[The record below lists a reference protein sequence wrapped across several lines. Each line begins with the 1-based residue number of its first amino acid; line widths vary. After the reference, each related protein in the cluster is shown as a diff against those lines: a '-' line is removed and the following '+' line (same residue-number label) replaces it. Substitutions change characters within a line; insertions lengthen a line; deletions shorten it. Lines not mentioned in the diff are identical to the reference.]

1 LRALGESDG
10 HDGVATSPGPVI
22 TPTTRMSMQDA
33 SVGSLANSPQLGERA
48 AAFIRGLIMSG
59 RLKGGQFVRLERMVD
74 ELGISATPVREALL
88 ALRGEG
94 FVQLVPRRG
103 FVVVPLSRD
112 DIRDLF
118 LVQADLAGELAA
130 RTARTMTP
138 ARLIELER
146 LQSALE
152 SAARGGDRD
161 DIEGA
166 NHRFHRAINLAADS
180 PKVSWF
186 LATAVR
192 YAPRYFY
199 ASIHGWQEASVE
211 DHHAILDALRR
222 KNPTRAKAA
231 MRKHVLHA
239 GELLVEHLEGV
250 GFWDE

>member
-1 LRALGESDG
+1 MSVDGTPVTSLR
-10 HDGVATSPGPVI
+10 
-22 TPTTRMSMQDA
+22 
-33 SVGSLANSPQLGERA
+33 NSPQLSERA

-59 RLKGGQFVRLERMVD
+59 QLRGGEFVRLERMVD

-130 RTARTMTP
+130 RAARRMK
-138 ARLIELER
+138 ASDVAGVES
-146 LQSALE
+146 LQRALE
-152 SAARGGDRD
+152 AAAHGGDPEA
-161 DIEGA
+161 IEVA
-166 NHRFHRAINLAADS
+166 NHRFHRAVNLAAGS
-180 PKVSWF
+180 PKLSWF
-186 LATAVR
+186 LGTAVR
-192 YAPRYFY
+192 YAPRHFY

-211 DHHAILDALRR
+211 DHHDIVDALRR
-222 KNPTRAKAA
+222 RSSNKAKAA

-239 GELLVEHLEGV
+239 GQLLVEHLEAV
-250 GFWDE
+250 GFWAEQDS

>member
-1 LRALGESDG
+1 
-10 HDGVATSPGPVI
+10 
-22 TPTTRMSMQDA
+22 MSVQDA
-33 SVGSLANSPQLGERA
+33 SVSSLRNSPQLSERA
-48 AAFIRGLIMSG
+48 ASFIRGLIMSG
-59 RLKGGQFVRLERMVD
+59 QLRGGEFVRLERMVD

-130 RTARTMTP
+130 RAARAMKAP
-138 ARLIELER
+138 LIAEIER
-146 LQSALE
+146 LQTALE
-152 SAARGGDRD
+152 TAAKEGNPDA
-161 DIEGA
+161 IEVA

-180 PKVSWF
+180 PKLSWF
-186 LATAVR
+186 LSNAVR
-192 YAPRYFY
+192 YAPRHFY

-211 DHHAILDALRR
+211 DHHDIVDALRR
-222 KNPTRAKAA
+222 KSAPKAKAA

-239 GELLVEHLEGV
+239 GDLLIEHLEAV
-250 GFWDE
+250 GFWAP